1 MLQLLEY
8 DFTIEYRPGSQNQ
21 DADAL
26 SRQAWDSSEGDP
38 WRPAVMEA
46 EESMELRAA
55 SVISRVGGDVGTD
68 KAAHRKKEKKEKDVV
83 GQAHPDASTG
93 RIQKKN
99 GFVSR
104 TVN

>member
-1 MLQLLEY
+1 MHDMTGVQ
-8 DFTIEYRPGSQNQ
+8 FTVRLTKAGI
-21 DADAL
+21 
-26 SRQAWDSSEGDP
+26 
-38 WRPAVMEA
+38 
-46 EESMELRAA
+46 
-55 SVISRVGGDVGTD
+55 SVYIAPKVG
-68 KAAHRKKEKKEKDVV
+68 KRKEEKKEKDVV